1 MVRVIVL
8 SILVLSPVFS
18 NCMKRKPSEDYTNK
32 SKKVKTVVSVLI
44 GTAIVKGKK
53 IIITRDDNDYSSN
66 CLRCS
71 FSENN
76 VGSLRIA
83 KSIVCNH
90 SCKSSLY
97 ETNNKQDPTAA
108 ITCPLSVNQ
117 FKWLCTY
124 VDCGVDC
131 DKSFLEQSKESLFKD
146 ARKHLDNDHGLSPKL
161 IKFLCDG
168 FKIKTLSKK
177 AINKNLISFGL
188 VKRNGDFTDKV
199 TIIEQIK

>member
-18 NCMKRKPSEDYTNK
+18 NCMKRKKSGLLYANN
-32 SKKVKTVVSVLI
+32 SKKAKNVVVVVI
-44 GTAIVKGKK
+44 GTAIVEGKK
-53 IIITRDDNDYSSN
+53 IIITQDDNNYSSN

-71 FSENN
+71 FSGNN

-83 KSIVCNH
+83 KSIVCSH

-177 AINKNLISFGL
+177 AINKNLISLGL
-188 VKRNGDFTDKV
+188 VKRNGTFTDEV
-199 TIIEQIK
+199 TIIE